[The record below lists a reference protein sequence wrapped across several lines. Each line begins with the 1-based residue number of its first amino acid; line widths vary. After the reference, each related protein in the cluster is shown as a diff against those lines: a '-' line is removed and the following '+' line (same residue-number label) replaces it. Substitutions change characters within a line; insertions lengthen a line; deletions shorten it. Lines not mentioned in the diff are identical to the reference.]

1 MLYKKPDDM
10 VLRTTFKI
18 WREIQVEYK
27 IIADSCMELT
37 TEMKESGIYSNVP
50 MHLHIGTETIDD
62 NENLVVEEL
71 LAKMKKTEG
80 PMRSSCPSP
89 SAYEKLF
96 EESNAKE
103 IFVVTIS
110 AELSGAYNSAMVA
123 ARDFG
128 DANPDKKIAVI
139 NSCSASCGE
148 TLIGKKIQELKEKG
162 MSFEEVIRYTERY
175 RDSIITKFVIESLD
189 NLRKNGRLAGMTA
202 FICDA
207 LNIKPI
213 MVSTDQ
219 GTIDKLG
226 QARGMKSALNKLVQ
240 SIKDDL
246 KQAKGTVL
254 AISHC
259 NNKKRAEFVKEL
271 IMKQF
276 DFHEVI
282 VLEQRG
288 LSSLYAGEGGIIV
301 SYARW

>member
-1 MLYKKPDDM
+1 M
-10 VLRTTFKI
+10 VK
-18 WREIQVEYK
+18 YK

-37 TEMKESGIYSNVP
+37 SEMKESGKFSNVP
-50 MHLHIGTETIDD
+50 MHLHVGTETMDD
-62 NENLVVEEL
+62 NENLMIDDL
-71 LAKMKKTEG
+71 LTKMKETEG

-96 EESNAKE
+96 EESNAEE
-103 IFVVTIS
+103 IFVITIS

-128 DANPDKKIAVI
+128 EINPDKKIAVI

-148 TLIGKKIQELKEKG
+148 TLIGKKVWELKKKG
-162 MSFEEVIRYTERY
+162 MSFEEVVKQTEKY

-207 LNIKPI
+207 LNIKPV
-213 MVSTDQ
+213 MVSTEK

-226 QARGMKSALNKLVQ
+226 QARGMKGALSKMVQ
-240 SIKDDL
+240 SMKDDL
-246 KQAKGTVL
+246 KQAGGNVL

-259 NNKKRAEFVKEL
+259 NNRKRAEFVKEL

-276 DFHEVI
+276 DFHEII

>member
-1 MLYKKPDDM
+1 M
-10 VLRTTFKI
+10 
-18 WREIQVEYK
+18 EYK

-37 TEMKESGIYSNVP
+37 LEMKESGKFSNVP
-50 MHLHIGTETIDD
+50 MHLHIGTETMDD
-62 NENLVVEEL
+62 NENLMIEEL
-71 LAKMKKTEG
+71 LTKMKETEG

-103 IFVVTIS
+103 IFVITIS

-123 ARDFG
+123 ARDFSEI
-128 DANPDKKIAVI
+128 NPDKKIAVI

-148 TLIGKKIQELKEKG
+148 TLIGKKVWELKEKG
-162 MSFEEVIRYTERY
+162 MSFEEVVKQTEKY

-189 NLRKNGRLAGMTA
+189 NLRKNGRLTGMTA

-207 LNIKPI
+207 LNIKPV
-213 MVSTDQ
+213 MVSTDK

-226 QARGMKSALNKLVQ
+226 QARGMKGALSKMIQ

-246 KQAKGTVL
+246 KQAKGNVL

-276 DFHEVI
+276 DFHEII

>member
-1 MLYKKPDDM
+1 
-10 VLRTTFKI
+10 
-18 WREIQVEYK
+18 
-27 IIADSCMELT
+27 
-37 TEMKESGIYSNVP
+37 
-50 MHLHIGTETIDD
+50 
-62 NENLVVEEL
+62 
-71 LAKMKKTEG
+71 
-80 PMRSSCPSP
+80 MRSSCPSP

-96 EESNAKE
+96 EESNAEE
-103 IFVVTIS
+103 IFVITIS

-128 DANPDKKIAVI
+128 EINPDKKIAVI

-148 TLIGKKIQELKEKG
+148 TLIGKKVWELKKKG
-162 MSFEEVIRYTERY
+162 MSFEEVVKQTEKY

-207 LNIKPI
+207 LNIKPV
-213 MVSTDQ
+213 MVSTEK

-226 QARGMKSALNKLVQ
+226 QARGIKGALSKMVQ
-240 SIKDDL
+240 SMKDDL
-246 KQAKGTVL
+246 KQAGGNVL

-259 NNKKRAEFVKEL
+259 NNRKRAEFVKEL

-276 DFHEVI
+276 DFHEII